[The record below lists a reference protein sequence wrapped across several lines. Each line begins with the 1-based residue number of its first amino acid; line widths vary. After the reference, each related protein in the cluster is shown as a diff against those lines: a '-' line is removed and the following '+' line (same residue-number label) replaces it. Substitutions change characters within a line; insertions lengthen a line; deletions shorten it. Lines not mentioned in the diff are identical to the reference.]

1 MKQRWHGA
9 AKLPSTS
16 YQSQMDDGERS
27 CSSSSYFRVPDR
39 FEGGN
44 KFRQMLSVGLWNP
57 FPRTARS
64 MMPGGKHSER
74 NLVKDRNILTLERY
88 KHIFVQYT
96 SVNAPHSSLLSVI
109 CTVREDRKNVSKKGG
124 TPNFLTFLSVASSF
138 FSPAKID
145 SPMFPE

>member
-39 FEGGN
+39 FEGCN
-44 KFRQMLSVGLWNP
+44 KFRQMLSVALWNP

-64 MMPGGKHSER
+64 MMPGEKHSER
-74 NLVKDRNILTLERY
+74 NLVKGRNIDFG
-88 KHIFVQYT
+88 KVQTYFFPIYLRQRT
-96 SVNAPHSSLLSVI
+96 ALFSLLSVI
-109 CTVREDRKNVSKKGG
+109 WTVREDRKNVSKKGG

-145 SPMFPE
+145 NPMFPE